1 MIRPI
6 FRTLVVV
13 ASVAFLSVFTVA
25 ALDTVRGGA
34 PADRVEISILQEAGR
49 IAHPRTPIV
58 APAQPAPVSLLPGFP
73 ALVASL
79 IGVDPPRL
87 ELVRALAL
95 TATLFTA
102 LLLLLVVQLETRS
115 WTLALAATGFALA
128 GQGLFATAPGIARP
142 EALLLLLVLLAFA
155 ALRFFVGFV
164 GSLLAGVLLAAAFFV
179 ERSALGFIAIALVAQ
194 AFESRSRCLAL
205 AATTGTLIA
214 AGVLALPLLL
224 GLHLDAGAWTP
235 ALAGLRFEPLEA
247 LRFVASHLF
256 GRLGLFTLVV
266 VLSFAL
272 STQLWQGNRGVW
284 IWLGAAAV
292 AAGIVASQGKG
303 PDPGA
308 LLPSIVVLALLG
320 TLSLQR
326 VVHHLS
332 DSDEYEGPGGEGVI
346 LAGLAIQ
353 GLVFLAAAAE
363 APWVTTLAIAL
374 RS

>member
-1 MIRPI
+1 MVRPI
-6 FRTLVVV
+6 FRALVVA
-13 ASVAFLSVFTVA
+13 ASLAFLAVFTLA

-34 PADRVEISILQEAGR
+34 PADPVEISLLQESGR
-49 IAHPRTPIV
+49 IAHPRTQAV
-58 APAQPAPVSLLPGFP
+58 AAMPPPPVALLPGFP
-73 ALVASL
+73 ALIASVL
-79 IGVDPPRL
+79 GLEPPRL
-87 ELVRALAL
+87 ELVRGLALA
-95 TATLFTA
+95 ATLFTA
-102 LLLLLVVQLETRS
+102 LLLLIVIRLETRS
-115 WTLALAATGFALA
+115 WTLALAASAFALA
-128 GQGLFATAPGIARP
+128 GQGLFAHAPGVARP
-142 EALLLLLVLLAFA
+142 EALLVLLVLLAFA
-155 ALRFFVGFV
+155 ALRFFAGII
-164 GSLLAGVLLAAAFFV
+164 GSLLAGVLLASAFFV
-179 ERSALGFIAIALVAQ
+179 ERSAVGFIAVAIVAQ

-205 AATTGTLIA
+205 LATTAVVVA
-214 AGVLALPLLL
+214 ASVLVLPTLL
-224 GLHLDAGAWTP
+224 GIRLDAGAWAP
-235 ALAGLRFEPLEA
+235 ALAGLHFDPLQA
-247 LRFVASHLF
+247 LRFAVSHLF
-256 GRLGLFTLVV
+256 GRLGLFTLVA

-292 AAGIVASQGKG
+292 AAGIVSSQGRG

-363 APWVTTLAIAL
+363 TPWVTTLAIAL
-374 RS
+374 RP

>member
-6 FRTLVVV
+6 FRALVIA
-13 ASVAFLSVFTVA
+13 ASLAFLVVFTVA

-34 PADRVEISILQEAGR
+34 PADRVEISILHEAGR
-49 IAHPRTPIV
+49 IAHPRAQAAAALE
-58 APAQPAPVSLLPGFP
+58 APPLSLLPGFP
-73 ALVASL
+73 AVVASL

-87 ELVRALAL
+87 ELVRTVAL

-102 LLLLLVVQLETRS
+102 LLLLLVIRIETRS
-115 WTLALAATGFALA
+115 WTLALAAAGFGLA

-142 EALLLLLVLLAFA
+142 EALLVVLVLLAFA
-155 ALRFFVGFV
+155 ALRFFVGAV
-164 GSLLAGVLLAAAFFV
+164 GSLLASVLLAAAFFV
-179 ERSALGFIAIALVAQ
+179 ERSAIGFIAVALVAQ
-194 AFESRSRCLAL
+194 AFESRGRCLTL
-205 AATTGTLIA
+205 AAATGALIA

-224 GLHLDAGAWTP
+224 GVGLDAGAWAP

-247 LRFVASHLF
+247 LRFAASHLF
-256 GRLGLFTLVV
+256 GRLGLFTLVA

-292 AAGIVASQGKG
+292 AAGIVASQGPG

-308 LLPSIVVLALLG
+308 LVPSIVVLALLG

-363 APWVTTLAIAL
+363 APWVTTLAVAL
-374 RS
+374 R